1 MRGKLAASLIFD
13 DELSPAQ
20 GRNLEELTGRKG
32 LDRTR
37 LILDIFASRART
49 GEGRL
54 QIELAQLHDLLPRLT
69 RMGTHLS
76 SQTGGIGTRGPGE
89 TQREGDRRRIQ
100 ERIARLERDLREVR
114 EVRKH
119 RTIQLHHNPGRVAIS
134 ARTGQGRD
142 VFFQEL
148 DLCLGAWR
156 MKARFRIP
164 KGKSAPLAEIPRAG
178 HVLDVTYEGDTVL
191 VTAHVP
197 PGLKSK
203 PATYED
209 SRV

>member
-20 GRNLEELTGRKG
+20 GRNLEELTSRKM

-49 GEGRL
+49 GEG
-54 QIELAQLHDLLPRLT
+54 
-69 RMGTHLS
+69 M
-76 SQTGGIGTRGPGE
+76 
-89 TQREGDRRRIQ
+89 
-100 ERIARLERDLREVR
+100 
-114 EVRKH
+114 
-119 RTIQLHHNPGRVAIS
+119 
-134 ARTGQGRD
+134 D

-148 DLCLGAWR
+148 ELCLGAWR